1 MAYNHSSNF
10 DSEYGKNLQVGT
22 INTQYKISDINNII
36 MNENVCENEV
46 LVLSADESDI
56 TKYCIHQKPS

>member
-36 MNENVCENEV
+36 S
-46 LVLSADESDI
+46 LIS
-56 TKYCIHQKPS
+56 